1 MEIKHKEK
9 INETLYNKIKRLC
22 NPSKFI
28 KEYDK
33 EKVDK
38 ANAIYQK
45 LMKTSPDDKDTL
57 YDLQSQAEEELGVSF
72 VDLEMVKKLKK
83 KVNPKRFMKPY
94 NPEKVTLANEL
105 YSRLSKENISYK
117 DIIEIEERSKK
128 L

>member
-1 MEIKHKEK
+1 
-9 INETLYNKIKRLC
+9 
-22 NPSKFI
+22 
-28 KEYDK
+28 
-33 EKVDK
+33 VDK

>member
-1 MEIKHKEK
+1 M
-9 INETLYNKIKRLC
+9 N
-22 NPSKFI
+22 
-28 KEYDK
+28 
-33 EKVDK
+33 
-38 ANAIYQK
+38 
-45 LMKTSPDDKDTL
+45 TSPDDKDTL

-72 VDLEMVKKLKK
+72 VDLEMIEKLKK
-83 KVNPKRFMKPY
+83 KVNPMRFMKPY

>member
-1 MEIKHKEK
+1 M
-9 INETLYNKIKRLC
+9 
-22 NPSKFI
+22 

-45 LMKTSPDDKDTL
+45 LMTTSPDDKDTL
-57 YDLQSQAEEELGVSF
+57 YDLQSQAEEVLGVSF
-72 VDLEMVKKLKK
+72 VDSEMVDRLKK

-105 YSRLSKENISYK
+105 YSRLSKREYFV
-117 DIIEIEERSKK
+117 
-128 L
+128 